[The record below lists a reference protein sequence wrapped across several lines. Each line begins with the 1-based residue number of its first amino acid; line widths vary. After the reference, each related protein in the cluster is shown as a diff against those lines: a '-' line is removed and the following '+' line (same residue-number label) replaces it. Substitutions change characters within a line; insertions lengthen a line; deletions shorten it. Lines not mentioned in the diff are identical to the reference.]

1 MDHPVT
7 DPLGTPWMVRMPCC
21 QLALLWHLTSTTP
34 VLTARWRPVGGSSMD
49 LEDATDTFE
58 ELVTTLERSRRG
70 AVVLSGA
77 GISVSSDIPAFR
89 GSDGLWARYDP
100 MEYATIDAL
109 EADPEK
115 VWQMLWELDAVL
127 EAAEPN
133 AAHLAIAELQHLG
146 VVSTVITQNV
156 DALHQEAGS
165 EDVVELHGSRRTLS
179 CLTCRHTVTR
189 DEVVHEATRG
199 AVPGCQVC
207 GGQLR
212 PDVVFFGELLPQA
225 ALHRAFDAVQGCDD
239 LIVAGTAAEV
249 EPAASLPRMAEQ
261 AGARVWEINPAPCLA
276 TDRRILRPAEQAL
289 PALVERLR

>member
-1 MDHPVT
+1 
-7 DPLGTPWMVRMPCC
+7 
-21 QLALLWHLTSTTP
+21 
-34 VLTARWRPVGGSSMD
+34 MD

-89 GSDGLWARYDP
+89 GSGGLWARYDP

-115 VWQMLWELDAVL
+115 VWRMLWELDAVL
-127 EAAEPN
+127 AAAEPN

-146 VVSTVITQNV
+146 VVTTVITQNV

-189 DEVVHEATRG
+189 DEVVHEAPRG
-199 AVPGCQVC
+199 AAPRCQVC

-212 PDVVFFGELLPQA
+212 PDVVFFGELLPQT
-225 ALHRAFDAVQGCDD
+225 ALHRAFDAVQGCND

-261 AGARVWEINPAPCLA
+261 AGARVWEINPDPTLA
-276 TDRRILRPAEQAL
+276 TDRRIPRPAEQAL
-289 PALVERLR
+289 PALVDRLR